1 MFFLNF
7 NKNIKNVFVY
17 MNITYDKI
25 QDVSLEFFQFKKW
38 WLYFVFILSEFLWNN
53 AALITQL

>member
-25 QDVSLEFFQFKKW
+25 QDVSLEFFP
-38 WLYFVFILSEFLWNN
+38 V
-53 AALITQL
+53 